1 MTDDPAPTGDPTGDL
16 ERAYIA
22 EFLRRRGHTFETLRD
37 LPDADAHDL
46 LKAASIYASGK
57 LTEVESRSHY
67 VDQVHGGTE
76 ALPAHAPPTPPASE
90 D

>member
-1 MTDDPAPTGDPTGDL
+1 MTDDPVTATDPTREL

-22 EFLRRRGHTFETLRD
+22 EFLARHGQTLDSLRK
-37 LPDADAHDL
+37 LSEPAAHDL

-67 VDQVHGGTE
+67 VGEVHGG
-76 ALPAHAPPTPPASE
+76 ADAMAAHVPVPPVRK